1 MTVVGGAMDSQR
13 KRSDQVRARRAV
25 RIRKVEHASRT
36 VKRTKPKRRRAR
48 RRYDVTVQRE
58 LGTALQLPA
67 IPRVRL
73 RTRIFSFVLLAG
85 CIWAMHGLVTS
96 DRYTVMKVEAVGNQL
111 LSSGQIRSLSEIEGQ
126 SIFLVD
132 DVAVKRSLEEEPE
145 VEQAEVKVRWP
156 NTVTVEIEE
165 RGPSVE
171 WSDAGRI
178 WWLSADG
185 VAYVQHGERSDL
197 IRVESETP
205 VLNVSQDAEERVI
218 DPALLESA
226 EQLGEELPSVEHWI
240 FDPSLG
246 LGFDDPGGWRAVFGM
261 DGDMKVKAKVYR
273 AIVEKLQD
281 ENVAATFVSVED
293 ATAPYYK
300 VESHYS
306 WQP

>member
-1 MTVVGGAMDSQR
+1 MTVAGGTLDDQR

-25 RIRKVEHASRT
+25 RIRKVERASRS
-36 VKRTKPKRRRAR
+36 VKRSKPKRRRAR

-67 IPRVRL
+67 IPRFQV
-73 RTRIFSFVLLAG
+73 RTRILSFLLLVG
-85 CIWAMHGLVTS
+85 CVWSLQGLLTS

-126 SIFLVD
+126 SIFQVD
-132 DVAVKRSLEEEPE
+132 DVAVQRSLEEEPE
-145 VEQAEVKVRWP
+145 VEQAEVKVQWP
-156 NTVTVEIEE
+156 NRVMVEIEE
-165 RGPSVE
+165 RGPTVE

-178 WWLSADG
+178 WWLSTDG

-197 IRVESETP
+197 IRIESETP
-205 VLNVSQDAEERVI
+205 VLNVSQDAEESVV
-218 DPALLESA
+218 DKGLLASA
-226 EQLGEELPSVEHWI
+226 EQLGAELPSVEQWI

-246 LGFDDPGGWRAVFGM
+246 LGFDDPGGWRVYFGM
-261 DGDMKVKAKVYR
+261 DGDMKVKATVYR
-273 AIVEKLQD
+273 AIVEKIKD
-281 ENVAATFVSVED
+281 ENVVPTFVSVED

-300 VESHYS
+300 VESHFS

>member
-1 MTVVGGAMDSQR
+1 
-13 KRSDQVRARRAV
+13 
-25 RIRKVEHASRT
+25 
-36 VKRTKPKRRRAR
+36 
-48 RRYDVTVQRE
+48 
-58 LGTALQLPA
+58 
-67 IPRVRL
+67 
-73 RTRIFSFVLLAG
+73 
-85 CIWAMHGLVTS
+85 
-96 DRYTVMKVEAVGNQL
+96 MKVEAVGNQL

-132 DVAVKRSLEEEPE
+132 DVAVKKALEEEPE

-156 NTVTVEIEE
+156 NKVMVEIEE

-197 IRVESETP
+197 IRIESETP
-205 VLNVSQDAEERVI
+205 VLNVSQDAQESVI
-218 DPALLESA
+218 DPGLLESA

-246 LGFDDPGGWRAVFGM
+246 LGFDDPGGWRAVFGT

-281 ENVAATFVSVED
+281 EDVAATFVSVED